1 MERLHYLRR
10 GTGAPLLLI
19 QGTAAHSLH
28 WGERL
33 LSLLAESFDVVAY
46 DHRGTGRSAP
56 VDRAFGVADLADDA
70 AALLDELGWSRAYV
84 LGVSMGGLVA
94 QELALRHPDRVA
106 GLLLGCT
113 HTGGTGAP
121 PEVLDVLAA
130 AVVRGDPLATVRNV
144 FRVGVKDPDGVRA
157 GAWDEYREAVLTL
170 PVPPQVTAGQ
180 IAAVTR
186 HSTADR
192 LHAIGVPTHV
202 VHGDADR
209 LVPADAGERIAAAI
223 PGARFTLVPAGHFF
237 WLEQPETT
245 AAWIAGA
252 CAPRSGTDLSA
263 AES

>member
-1 MERLHYLRR
+1 MERLHHLRR
-10 GTGAPLLLI
+10 GAGSPLLLI

-33 LSLLAESFDVVAY
+33 LSLLSESFDVVAY

-56 VDRAFGVADLADDA
+56 LDQGFGVADLADDA
-70 AALLDELGWSRAYV
+70 AALLDELGWPRAYV

-94 QELALRHPDRVA
+94 QELALRHPDRVG

-121 PEVLDVLAA
+121 PEVLEVLTA

-144 FRVGVKDPDGVRA
+144 FHVGVKDPENVPA
-157 GAWDEYREAVLTL
+157 GAWDEYREAALTL

-180 IAAVTR
+180 IAAVAR

-192 LHAIGVPTHV
+192 LHRIAVPTHV

-209 LVPADAGERIAAAI
+209 LVPTAEGERIAAAI

-237 WLEQPETT
+237 WMEQPEIT
-245 AAWIAGA
+245 AAWVAEA
-252 CAPRSGTDLSA
+252 CAESRGTHL
-263 AES
+263 